1 MLTYIYK
8 KNTFSNN
15 MKPFADAFSFCV
27 HLKNAP
33 ELYISPIDCAM
44 CCLKCKRFLNSL
56 YSQLY
61 FLDLSLSPRRISSN
75 VVEIMD

>member
-1 MLTYIYK
+1 MLTYIEK
-8 KNTFSNN
+8 KTFANN

-27 HLKNAP
+27 HLKNAH

-56 YSQLY
+56 YS
-61 FLDLSLSPRRISSN
+61 
-75 VVEIMD
+75 